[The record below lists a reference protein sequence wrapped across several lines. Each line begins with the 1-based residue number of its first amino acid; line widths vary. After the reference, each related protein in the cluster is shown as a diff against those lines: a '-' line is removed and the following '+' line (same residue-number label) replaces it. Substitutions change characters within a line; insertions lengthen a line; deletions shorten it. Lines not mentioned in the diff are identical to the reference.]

1 VPVPDFVLRLRE
13 RIGHDLLW
21 LPGASAVVLDGERVL
36 LVERSDNGR
45 WATVSGIVDPGEHP
59 EETVVREALEEA
71 GVTCEVEALVW
82 VNVTEP
88 IHYPNGDVSQYL
100 DLTYRCRWLSG
111 EPYAADDESL
121 DARWFP
127 LDGLP
132 PMDERNAERVRR
144 AVALS
149 PR

>member
-100 DLTYRCRWLSG
+100 DLTYRCRWLGG

-127 LDGLP
+127 LDALP
-132 PMDERNAERVRR
+132 PMEEQNLERVRR
-144 AVALS
+144 AAALS
-149 PR
+149 D

>member
-13 RIGHDLLW
+13 RVGHDLLW
-21 LPGASAVVLDGERVL
+21 LPGASAVVLRDERVL
-36 LVERSDNGR
+36 LVERADNRR
-45 WATVSGIVDPGEHP
+45 WAPISGIVDPREHP
-59 EETVVREALEEA
+59 EQTVVREALEEA
-71 GVTCEVEALVW
+71 GVECEVVALAW

-88 IHYPNGDVSQYL
+88 IPYPNGDVSQYL
-100 DLTYRCRWLSG
+100 DLTYLCRWLRG

-127 LDGLP
+127 IQGLP
-132 PMDERNAERVRR
+132 PMEARNLERVQR

-149 PR
+149 GR